1 MKSVDIKNSKTKRT
15 NDESSF
21 GQRER
26 MVIRRQLVFTL
37 EEKSGGLPYTATWIS
52 LDGRQCAKHFPTID
66 ELYGFDK
73 HLETLEREAS
83 LQLNIRECKVKLST

>member
-1 MKSVDIKNSKTKRT
+1 MEVKCRPL
-15 NDESSF
+15 ESEDSDPLNCLIDAI
-21 GQRER
+21 E
-26 MVIRRQLVFTL
+26 IFTL

-73 HLETLEREAS
+73 HLETLGREAS
-83 LQLNIRECKVKLST
+83 LQLNIRECKVKLSA

>member
-1 MKSVDIKNSKTKRT
+1 MPIQKKSDKKRKVAQR
-15 NDESSF
+15 SS
-21 GQRER
+21 GQVKCRVR
-26 MVIRRQLVFTL
+26 QQLVFTL

-73 HLETLEREAS
+73 HLETLGREAS
-83 LQLNIRECKVKLST
+83 LQLNIRECKVKLSA